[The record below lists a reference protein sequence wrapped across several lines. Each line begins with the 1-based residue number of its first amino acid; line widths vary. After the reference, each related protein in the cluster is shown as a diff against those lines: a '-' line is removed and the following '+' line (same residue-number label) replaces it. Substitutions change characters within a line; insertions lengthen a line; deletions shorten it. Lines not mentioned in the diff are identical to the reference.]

1 METVSNHR
9 KEWTRAGAT
18 EMYKRLRQHRKLIS
32 IGMASLFVMTLAT
45 SCGSRVAT
53 SAIVKAEGGGQQLAS
68 VSGQSGTGPS
78 GSSSALGSSA
88 KSTTTIAGSSGS
100 GVGASS
106 GGGSTSGGGS
116 SSQGGGGSSSGG
128 TSSGGTPSAAAVA
141 AGCTK
146 EGSPLIIGQDIS
158 ATGIIGADIGSA
170 KPVLAAWVS
179 YVNSQFGGLQCHPV
193 QLYSEDD
200 QSDPNKAASNVNDL
214 VQNKHA
220 VALVANYVP
229 ISISGFRSALD
240 QNNVPAV
247 GGDLF
252 ALDWDQD
259 PLMYPVGTG
268 VEADA
273 YGSVQSLA
281 AAGHKKVAVLYCVE
295 AAICPPY
302 NADIQKDAGKAGATV
317 VYSASV
323 SITQPDY
330 TAECEAAKNAG
341 ATQIAMIVDG
351 GAVDRLAASCKS
363 IGYVVPYA
371 IASLG
376 ATFSKTD
383 PNIAAMTATIASQA
397 VPWIL
402 NNTPAEQAFQTAMK
416 TYAPGLVLDPTTTV
430 AWADGMMLQAAINQ
444 LGTAARGVNI
454 TTAMIR
460 QGLAKIQNE
469 ALGGLISPQSYSPS
483 GGPNPPNQCYF
494 PAFFN
499 TGSQW
504 TAPLGSNNACLQ

>member
-9 KEWTRAGAT
+9 KEWTKAGAT
-18 EMYKRLRQHRKLIS
+18 TMRNGLRRHRKLIS
-32 IGMASLFVMTLAT
+32 VGMASFFVMALAT
-45 SCGSRVAT
+45 SCGSRVPTA
-53 SAIVKAEGGGQQLAS
+53 AIVRAEGSGQQLAS
-68 VSGQSGTGPS
+68 ASGQSGGGSS
-78 GSSSALGSSA
+78 GSGSALGSTG
-88 KSTTTIAGSSGS
+88 KSTTTIAAGSGS
-100 GVGASS
+100 GVTG
-106 GGGSTSGGGS
+106 GGGSTTSGGS
-116 SSQGGGGSSSGG
+116 SSQGGG
-128 TSSGGTPSAAAVA
+128 TSSGGGSGATPSAAAVA

-170 KPVLAAWVS
+170 KPVLAAWVA
-179 YVNSQFGGLQCHPV
+179 YINAQFGGLQCHPV

-220 VALVANYVP
+220 VALVGNYVP

-240 QNNVPAV
+240 QNNVPAI

-302 NADIQKDAGKAGATV
+302 NADIQKDAAKAGATV

-402 NNTPAEQAFQTAMK
+402 NDTPAEQAFQTAMK
-416 TYAPGLVLDPTTTV
+416 TYAPGLPLDPTTTV

-469 ALGGLISPQSYSPS
+469 PLGGLIAPQSYSPNE
-483 GGPNPPNQCYF
+483 GANPPNMCYF

-504 TAPLGSNNACLQ
+504 TAPIGSNSACLQ